1 MNYRDS
7 DWYLAIKDMPVG
19 TRLRMPHAGCSIGDA
34 LMVSKTDK
42 GVNAWCFLCKE
53 SGLFVPAPPESLAHK
68 LERQS
73 SQKLASKEMKQSKAL
88 PLPKDDNPSEWPL
101 EARIWLYKAGLNNND
116 IVEAGIY
123 LHPSSSRVVIPV
135 FDGDTLVYW
144 QARGFDPEAP
154 KYLNPS
160 VVDRTALVANWYGS
174 ERCLVLTEDWLS
186 GYRVHRATGFQ
197 VYSLLG
203 TYLTDIIA
211 AQIVYNR
218 VPVAVWLD
226 GDKPGQDAARK
237 IVAKLNALNHP
248 VKNIVT
254 ERDPKLYSDTEIR
267 EVLSESGFG
276 ISP

>member
-7 DWYLAIKDMPVG
+7 DWYAAIKDHPVG
-19 TRLRMPHAGCSIGDA
+19 TRLRMAHDGCSTSEA
-34 LMVSKTDK
+34 LIVTKQDSGVS
-42 GVNAWCFLCKE
+42 AYCFRCKWN
-53 SGLFVPAPPESLAHK
+53 GFVGAPPESLAQK
-68 LERQS
+68 LERKS
-73 SQKLASKEMKQSKAL
+73 REKLASKVMKESKAL
-88 PLPKDDNPSEWPL
+88 PLPKCENIAEWPL
-101 EARIWLYKAGLNNND
+101 KARIWCYKAGLNNED
-116 IVEAGIY
+116 IRDAGIY
-123 LHPSSSRVVIPV
+123 FHPSTGRVVIPV

-197 VYSLLG
+197 VYGLLG
-203 TYLTDIIA
+203 TTLTNKIA

-226 GDKPGQDAARK
+226 PDSAGQTAARK
-237 IVAKLNALNHP
+237 IVAKLSALNHP
-248 VKNIVT
+248 VRNIVS
-254 ERDPKLYSDTEIR
+254 ERDPKLYSDNEIR
-267 EVLSESGFG
+267 EVLGVTRF
-276 ISP
+276 

>member
-1 MNYRDS
+1 MGYQHS
-7 DWYLAIKDMPVG
+7 DWYAAIRDMPLG
-19 TRLRMPHAGCSIGDA
+19 TRLRMPHDGCSTSDA
-34 LMVSKTDK
+34 LLVTKSEK
-42 GVNAWCFLCKE
+42 GCSAFCFRCKASE
-53 SGLFVPAPPESLAHK
+53 FVGAPPESLSQK

-73 SQKLASKEMKQSKAL
+73 NQKAAAKEMRSSKAL
-88 PLPKDDNPSEWPL
+88 PTPKDTDVSGWPL

>member
-7 DWYLAIKDMPVG
+7 DWYAAIKDHPVG
-19 TRLRMPHAGCSIGDA
+19 TRLRMAHDGCSTSEA
-34 LMVSKTDK
+34 LIVTKQDSGVS
-42 GVNAWCFLCKE
+42 AYCFRCKWN
-53 SGLFVPAPPESLAHK
+53 GFVGAPPESLAQK
-68 LERQS
+68 LERKS
-73 SQKLASKEMKQSKAL
+73 REKLASKAMKDSKAL
-88 PLPKDDNPSEWPL
+88 PSPKCENVAEWPL
-101 EARIWLYKAGLNNND
+101 EARIWLYKAGLNNHD
-116 IVEAGIY
+116 ISEAGIY
-123 LHPSSSRVVIPV
+123 YHGGSNRVVLPV
-135 FDGDTLVYW
+135 YDGPNLVYW

-160 VVDRTALVANWYGS
+160 VVDRTALVAHWYGS

-186 GYRVHRATGFQ
+186 GYRVHRATGVQ

-203 TYLTDIIA
+203 TTLTDKIA

-226 GDKPGQDAARK
+226 PDSPGQTAARK

-254 ERDPKLYSDTEIR
+254 ERDPKLHSDAEIR
-267 EVLSESGFG
+267 EVLGESG
-276 ISP
+276 